1 MKTLAEAFK
10 TYLTAEPNAH
20 LVLGGHADK
29 RGPASYNQKLS
40 ERRADL
46 AKRFLVEQGVPEANL
61 ETYAYGKEQNL
72 TDAQVKQ
79 LLEPNPNLTAEE
91 RQTAMAK
98 IQTVVLANNRRVD
111 IKLSTTWQESA
122 RMYPFN
128 SADYMALVDRGKLLE
143 AKPVVNAALQ

>member
-91 RQTAMAK
+91 R
-98 IQTVVLANNRRVD
+98 
-111 IKLSTTWQESA
+111 
-122 RMYPFN
+122 
-128 SADYMALVDRGKLLE
+128 
-143 AKPVVNAALQ
+143 